1 MNIWEK
7 SILTVLAA
15 ATIAS
20 AFTVSDAEARIM
32 VSPAEEQQAGF
43 GEISRSEVVY
53 QETNPALQLVQDT
66 IIRWNKDRLQKYA
79 DNSRRGLRP
88 MHLLITNGKINA
100 YSIPGGHI
108 FVSDG
113 LITAFMAREFDPYTG
128 IFSEGKQFGNGY
140 EIYGHSAIAATIA
153 HEDSHWER
161 NFLQN
166 ETDVVTSHISEQKEE
181 ALKRKLR
188 TGDGA
193 GYMHALDAH
202 GYSANVFPSMKEF
215 IYQEELRADL
225 GAMELLDNTDAYSP
239 GSLITVVRRMK
250 DSTMQQNAAE
260 ISHPTASVRTEQVI
274 DHIRR
279 LSGGRVVL
287 DKEGRM
293 SLDGK
298 LFLGSGYLPAR
309 KDVTAFDRTV
319 YVAGQ
324 LAKCVHYK
332 STRIVPLD
340 DDTSIRKSQGM
351 VPFVAICDADTD
363 RRFVIDKFDVSQ
375 YDAGVLASGKQID
388 QTKEQ
393 EAASEI
399 IKFLTKVK

>member
-20 AFTVSDAEARIM
+20 AFTVSDAEARIL

-43 GEISRSEVVY
+43 GEISRSGVVY

-66 IIRWNKDRLQKYA
+66 IIRWNKDRLQKYTA
-79 DNSRRGLRP
+79 NSRRGLRP
-88 MHLLITNGKINA
+88 VHLLITNGKINA

-166 ETDVVTSHISEQKEE
+166 ETDVVTGHISKQKEDT
-181 ALKRKLR
+181 LKMKLR

-193 GYMHALDAH
+193 GYMHALNAH
-202 GYSANVFPSMKEF
+202 GYSANVFPAMKEF

-274 DHIRR
+274 GHIRR

-332 STRIVPLD
+332 SSHIVPLD

-351 VPFVAICDADTD
+351 IPFVAICDADTN
-363 RRFVIDKFDVSQ
+363 RRFVIDKFDVSP
-375 YDAGVLASGKQID
+375 YDAVALASIKRLGR
-388 QTKEQ
+388 TKEQ
-393 EAASEI
+393 ETASEI

>member
-1 MNIWEK
+1 MNIGRK
-7 SILTVLAA
+7 SILAVLAA

-20 AFTVSDAEARIM
+20 AFTASNAEARIL

-43 GEISRSEVVY
+43 GEISRSGVVY

-166 ETDVVTSHISEQKEE
+166 ETDVVTGHISGQKED
-181 ALKRKLR
+181 ALKMKLR

-193 GYMHALDAH
+193 GYMRTLDEY
-202 GYSANVFPSMKEF
+202 GYSGDVFPSMKEF
-215 IYQEELRADL
+215 IYKEELRADL

-274 DHIRR
+274 AHIRK

-309 KDVTAFDRTV
+309 KDVTEFDRTV

-332 STRIVPLD
+332 STRIVPMD

-351 VPFVAICDADTD
+351 IPFVAICDADTN

-375 YDAGVLASGKQID
+375 YDAGVLASGKRLGR
-388 QTKEQ
+388 TKEQ

-399 IKFLTKVK
+399 IKFLIKVR